1 MSERWKY
8 QIRLGLFWSL
18 FMILF
23 IALSNE
29 KSINEQINSKF
40 FYLRIIGILIVGIF
54 IMGYLSWLGQNP
66 ENNKWSNLF
75 KKNKK

>member
-18 FMILF
+18 FMMLF
-23 IALSNE
+23 ITLSNE

-40 FYLRIIGILIVGIF
+40 FFIRIIGIFIVGIF
-54 IMGYLSWLGQNP
+54 IMGYLSWIGQNP

-75 KKNKK
+75 KKFKK